1 MEKTEDLETTI
12 ITHIYDSPEFIP
24 YGTDD
29 LKGVSVDPSKEQPG
43 LLQKKFLL
51 SNLREW
57 SGLKENED
65 DKLLMILDKIA
76 SKGLINFY
84 SVRSSNLLHHNDIEF
99 KAWLGTGRRTLGTS
113 DVKTTVIRLHSED
126 GQSLSPDEMKES
138 QSIVNVKERVQG
150 IRKRRDRAFSISM
163 GNPTDPIKREAEKKT
178 EEAYIKAQWQ
188 WRRDIGELN
197 KNIKTLSADIHEL
210 LAFLNPENPEKVEK
224 EAVEKQAEDKKK
236 DKRSC

>member
-1 MEKTEDLETTI
+1 MTEKTTEDLGTTI
-12 ITHIYDSPEFIP
+12 LTHVYSSPVFIP

-29 LKGVSVDPSKEQPG
+29 LKGVSVDPKKEEPG
-43 LLQKKFLL
+43 LLQKIFLL

-76 SKGLINFY
+76 SKGLLNIY

-99 KAWLGTGRRTLGTS
+99 KAYLGTARKTLGTS
-113 DVKTTVIRLHSED
+113 DVVVTNVRLHNKDS
-126 GQSLSPDEMKES
+126 QSLSLEEMRDS

-163 GNPTDPIKREAEKKT
+163 GNPTDPLEREKEKKT

-188 WRRDIGELN
+188 WRRDIGELS
-197 KNIKTLSADIHEL
+197 KNIKTLSADIRTL
-210 LAFLNPENPEKVEK
+210 LEILNSPEEK
-224 EAVEKQAEDKKK
+224 EKEIEKKSEDKKEK
-236 DKRSC
+236 K